1 MIQLSSLL
9 AAIPHGPVRAAA
21 PAPGAA
27 GSFTLP
33 GAEAAAGILA
43 PDRQILAAP
52 GKVLPELDLEAETEG
67 EEAPDGADVAF
78 AWFAL
83 PIPPQPASATPA
95 GMAPRPDAGGL
106 EGAAEEEEKGLVPSL
121 PIAGDSTGTA
131 VEPEL
136 DAAPSPEPQPEFA
149 AQPAP
154 IALRVAAP
162 PASIETPATSSASQ
176 LATMLF
182 AAGPATPAETRRTLV
197 QDQQL
202 AGGPA
207 AFADIVRPHAIVAA
221 ADLQQDALDM
231 RRQEWMG
238 RMVEHI
244 EALRDAGPA
253 RETRLSL
260 SPEALGKVEVSI
272 RQDGDRI
279 HVHFATETQTARQLI
294 ADAQPRL
301 AELAEARGVKLGQTS
316 IDSGGAGQGSRER
329 QPDLPPQSFA
339 PRAPETPD
347 ATTETDDRIA

>member
-27 GSFTLP
+27 GSFALP

-52 GKVLPELDLEAETEG
+52 GKVLPELDLDAETEG
-67 EEAPDGADVAF
+67 EEAPDGADIAF

-83 PIPPQPASATPA
+83 PVSPPVPATPTGMTPRLAVDGEVTA
-95 GMAPRPDAGGL
+95 GERETLPA
-106 EGAAEEEEKGLVPSL
+106 PSL
-121 PIAGDSTGTA
+121 PVAGAGTGTA
-131 VEPEL
+131 AEPEL
-136 DAAPSPEPQPEFA
+136 DAAPSPEPQPEVPEQA
-149 AQPAP
+149 AP
-154 IALRVAAP
+154 IELRVAAP
-162 PASIETPATSSASQ
+162 AAPAEAPAPVSQ
-176 LATMLF
+176 LAAALF

-197 QDQQL
+197 QDLQP

-207 AFADIVRPHAIVAA
+207 AFADIVRPHAIAA
-221 ADLQQDALDM
+221 AAAVQQGALDM
-231 RRQEWMG
+231 RREEWMG

-260 SPEALGKVEVSI
+260 APEALGKVEVSI

-316 IDSGGAGQGSRER
+316 IDSGHAGQGSRER